1 VDRSFSAAQQPPPGH
16 LTASAAQH
24 PRRWRG
30 RHRGE
35 RLRRRELRGGQGHG
49 DGGLELGGPGVAE
62 QLHQARAG
70 VGARGDDAVGVSAR
84 VWARHREGD
93 DGAGHGVRVLRIVEV
108 RAAVEGRRH
117 RRKGVGTGRRRWA
130 RGATG
135 GAGEDGCG
143 SGGGHGVR
151 WRPEEVPELEGRVGI
166 RVSGGRRHGRRLGR
180 VKRWQWSRSGRGGTG
195 GASVEGRGGRVAS
208 HFTRFSL
215 EVSLYCI
222 RFTVDSCDIGESLF
236 FTRIHLNPIIV
247 LGVLVIVI
255 NVPL

>member
-1 VDRSFSAAQQPPPGH
+1 VDRSFSAAQQPAPGK

-24 PRRWRG
+24 PRRWRV

-35 RLRRRELRGGQGHG
+35 RLRRRELRRGQGNG
-49 DGGLELGGPGVAE
+49 DGGLELGGPGAAE
-62 QLHQARAG
+62 QLHEARAG
-70 VGARGDDAVGVSAR
+70 VGARGGDAVGVRSR

-130 RGATG
+130 RGAPG

-151 WRPEEVPELEGRVGI
+151 WRPEEVPELKGRVGI
-166 RVSGGRRHGRRLGR
+166 RVRVSGGRRHERRLGR
-180 VKRWQWSRSGRGGTG
+180 VRRWQWSRSGRRGTG
-195 GASVEGRGGRVAS
+195 GATKGEVEVDVLHLTCHVSPSRFHIIAS
-208 HFTRFSL
+208 SNEALVRSTLVHQTL
-215 EVSLYCI
+215 EN
-222 RFTVDSCDIGESLF
+222 ESPRKF
-236 FTRIHLNPIIV
+236 A
-247 LGVLVIVI
+247 
-255 NVPL
+255 